1 MASEFGFRP
10 CKIEDLKGQPKV
22 QKMLQI
28 YIKAA
33 QMRKQDCIFIIVMQ
47 IIPIICLENI
57 IIMAYRKWAGRT
69 RLSIVRFAVVNS
81 KEI

>member
-33 QMRKQDCIFIIVMQ
+33 QIKKESFPHTIITGQ
-47 IIPIICLENI
+47 SGCGKT
-57 IIMAYRKWAGRT
+57 AYG
-69 RLSIVRFAVVNS
+69 
-81 KEI
+81 

>member
-33 QMRKQDCIFIIVMQ
+33 QIKYCPFCGRK
-47 IIPIICLENI
+47 L
-57 IIMAYRKWAGRT
+57 
-69 RLSIVRFAVVNS
+69 
-81 KEI
+81 

>member
-22 QKMLQI
+22 QKMLRI

-33 QMRKQDCIFIIVMQ
+33 QIKKESFRI
-47 IIPIICLENI
+47 
-57 IIMAYRKWAGRT
+57 
-69 RLSIVRFAVVNS
+69 RLSQASLDAARQLQLT
-81 KEI
+81 

>member
-33 QMRKQDCIFIIVMQ
+33 QIK
-47 IIPIICLENI
+47 
-57 IIMAYRKWAGRT
+57 
-69 RLSIVRFAVVNS
+69 
-81 KEI
+81 KESFPHTLHMLLRRMLVELLFLLPLLLLFWSWLDFS

>member
-22 QKMLQI
+22 QKMLRI

-33 QMRKQDCIFIIVMQ
+33 QIKNESFPAHD
-47 IIPIICLENI
+47 
-57 IIMAYRKWAGRT
+57 YHWAVWLRQ
-69 RLSIVRFAVVNS
+69 SPAC
-81 KEI
+81 

>member
-10 CKIEDLKGQPKV
+10 CKIEDFKGQPKV

-33 QMRKQDCIFIIVMQ
+33 QIKKESYLLSKCYIQKQ
-47 IIPIICLENI
+47 P
-57 IIMAYRKWAGRT
+57 RGRVIT
-69 RLSIVRFAVVNS
+69 NLGRSMMG
-81 KEI
+81 ECE

>member
-33 QMRKQDCIFIIVMQ
+33 QIKKN
-47 IIPIICLENI
+47 LS
-57 IIMAYRKWAGRT
+57 RT
-69 RLSIVRFAVVNS
+69 RLSQAKLDAARQLQPM
-81 KEI
+81 

>member
-33 QMRKQDCIFIIVMQ
+33 QIKKESFPHLLNLKQDLISSELF
-47 IIPIICLENI
+47 CLDV
-57 IIMAYRKWAGRT
+57 Y
-69 RLSIVRFAVVNS
+69 LH
-81 KEI
+81 

>member
-33 QMRKQDCIFIIVMQ
+33 QIKEESFPAYDYYRPVWMRKS
-47 IIPIICLENI
+47 P
-57 IIMAYRKWAGRT
+57 AR
-69 RLSIVRFAVVNS
+69 
-81 KEI
+81 

>member
-28 YIKAA
+28 YMKLSKLQVTSA
-33 QMRKQDCIFIIVMQ
+33 
-47 IIPIICLENI
+47 
-57 IIMAYRKWAGRT
+57 MA
-69 RLSIVRFAVVNS
+69 
-81 KEI
+81 

>member
-33 QMRKQDCIFIIVMQ
+33 QIKKESY
-47 IIPIICLENI
+47 L
-57 IIMAYRKWAGRT
+57 
-69 RLSIVRFAVVNS
+69 LSKCYIQ
-81 KEI
+81 K

>member
-33 QMRKQDCIFIIVMQ
+33 QIKKKKIKIDEKSIYKIAAFRAM
-47 IIPIICLENI
+47 PIL
-57 IIMAYRKWAGRT
+57 M
-69 RLSIVRFAVVNS
+69 
-81 KEI
+81 

>member
-1 MASEFGFRP
+1 MKQKEFYMASEFGFRP

-33 QMRKQDCIFIIVMQ
+33 QIKKESFPNWYYCWVL
-47 IIPIICLENI
+47 C
-57 IIMAYRKWAGRT
+57 
-69 RLSIVRFAVVNS
+69 NS
-81 KEI
+81 VFRSFD

>member
-1 MASEFGFRP
+1 MKQKGFYMASEFGFRP

-33 QMRKQDCIFIIVMQ
+33 QIKKESFPAHDYHRPIWMRQDSD
-47 IIPIICLENI
+47 
-57 IIMAYRKWAGRT
+57 R
-69 RLSIVRFAVVNS
+69 
-81 KEI
+81 